1 MIIDIS
7 LIRLLI
13 IHKKKKNQN
22 FIYQTIRSFI
32 YQSFIL
38 FDYIFDFEL
47 VYKSSHKGKKIK
59 IVEKSLLKNFI
70 FHLFFCF
77 FISFQLTVSS
87 KNFNNK

>member
-13 IHKKKKNQN
+13 IHKKKNQN

-38 FDYIFDFEL
+38 FDYILNWFINRHIKE
-47 VYKSSHKGKKIK
+47 KKLR
-59 IVEKSLLKNFI
+59 SLK
-70 FHLFFCF
+70 
-77 FISFQLTVSS
+77 
-87 KNFNNK
+87 KAY